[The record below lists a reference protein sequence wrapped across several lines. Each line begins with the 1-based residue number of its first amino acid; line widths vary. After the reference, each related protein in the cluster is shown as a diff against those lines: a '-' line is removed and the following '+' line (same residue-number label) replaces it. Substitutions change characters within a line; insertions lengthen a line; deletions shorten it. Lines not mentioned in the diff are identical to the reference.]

1 MAKKKRQNREQQTET
16 ESGGKVDLYQSVT
29 DKIIAE
35 LEAGRLPWVQPWDG
49 QHAACQIGL
58 PVNAVSGKPYSG
70 INILLLWGAVIEKG
84 YPSQIWLTYRQAKS
98 LGGNVRKGERGEI
111 ICYADRFVTK
121 DEKQNAIAEG
131 RDAVAIPF
139 LKRYRVFNIAQCDG
153 LPEDLYRLDAPLPE
167 RKIVPQAEALVQAT
181 GADIR
186 IGGDRAFY
194 VPAQDFVQ
202 LPPQPA
208 FTDQI
213 NYYRTCFHELGHW
226 TGHKSRLAREIM
238 NLDQSGRGST
248 KTYAREELVA
258 EMCAAFVCATLS
270 IQPTVRHA
278 DYIGSWLEVLKE
290 DKRAIFKAASQAS
303 KAADYL
309 LAFRSD
315 EAKVAEPA
323 EQVAA

>member
-1 MAKKKRQNREQQTET
+1 MARNKRQNREQQAET
-16 ESGGKVDLYQSVT
+16 ESGGMVDLYQSVT
-29 DKIIAE
+29 DRIIAE

-49 QHAACQIGL
+49 RHAACQIGL
-58 PVNAVSGKPYSG
+58 PVNAVSGKTYSG

-98 LGGNVRKGERGEI
+98 LGGNVRKGEHGEI

-153 LPEDLYRLDAPLPE
+153 LPEDLYRQDAPLPE
-167 RKIVPQAEALVQAT
+167 REIVPQAEALAQAT

-194 VPAQDFVQ
+194 VPTQDFVQ

-226 TGHKSRLAREIM
+226 TGHKTRLDR
-238 NLDQSGRGST
+238 DQSGRGST

-309 LAFRSD
+309 MAFRSD
-315 EAKVAEPA
+315 AIEAANTA

>member
-1 MAKKKRQNREQQTET
+1 MTKNKRQNSKRRVK
-16 ESGGKVDLYQSVT
+16 SDAADKFDLYQSVT
-29 DKIIAE
+29 DKIIGE
-35 LEAGRLPWVQPWDG
+35 LEQSRLPWVQPWNG

-58 PVNAVSGKPYSG
+58 PQNVVSQKPYSG

-84 YPSQIWLTYRQAKS
+84 YPSQFWLTYRQAKS
-98 LGGNVRKGERGEI
+98 HGGNVRKGEHSEI
-111 ICYADRFVTK
+111 ICYADRFVSK

-139 LKRYRVFNIAQCDG
+139 LKRYRVFNIAQCDD
-153 LPEDLYRLDAPLPE
+153 LPEELYQQSAPLPE
-167 RKIVPQAEALVQAT
+167 REVIPQAETLAQAT

-194 VPAQDFVQ
+194 LPSQDFVQ

-208 FTDQI
+208 FSDQI

-226 TGHKSRLAREIM
+226 TGHKARLDR
-238 NLDQSGRGST
+238 DQSGRG
-248 KTYAREELVA
+248 KNQTYAREELVA
-258 EMCAAFVCATLS
+258 ELCAAFVCASLS

-303 KAADYL
+303 KAADFL
-309 LAFRSD
+309 LAFQTD
-315 EAKVAEPA
+315 EEDAAENA
-323 EQVAA
+323 GQVAA

>member
-1 MAKKKRQNREQQTET
+1 MAKEKRQKAKKKSNTKN
-16 ESGGKVDLYQSVT
+16 SDKVDLYQSVT

-35 LEAGRLPWVQPWDG
+35 LEQGRMPWVQPWDG

-58 PVNAVSGKPYSG
+58 PHNAVSQKPYSG

-84 YPSQIWLTYRQAKS
+84 YPSQVWLTYRQAKS
-98 LGGNVRKGERGEI
+98 LGGNVRKGEHGEV
-111 ICYADRFVTK
+111 ICYADRFISK
-121 DEKQNAIAEG
+121 DEQKNAIAEG

-139 LKRYRVFNIAQCDG
+139 LKRYRLFNIAQCDD
-153 LPEDLYRLDAPLPE
+153 LPEELYSQSAPLPE
-167 RKIVPQAEALVQAT
+167 CEIIPQAETLAQAT

-194 VPAQDFVQ
+194 VPSQDFVQ

-208 FTDQI
+208 FSDQI

-226 TGHKSRLAREIM
+226 TGHKTRLNR
-238 NLDQSGRGST
+238 DQSGRGKN

-258 EMCAAFVCATLS
+258 ELCAAFVCASLS

-309 LAFRSD
+309 LAIQSK
-315 EAKVAEPA
+315 EAEAAGDVELVA
-323 EQVAA
+323 V

>member
-29 DKIIAE
+29 DRIITE

-98 LGGNVRKGERGEI
+98 LGSYVRKGECGEI

-153 LPEDLYRLDAPLPE
+153 LPEDLYRLDAPFPE
-167 RKIVPQAEALVQAT
+167 REIVPQAEALAKAT

-208 FTDQI
+208 FADQI

-226 TGHKSRLAREIM
+226 TGHKTRLDR
-238 NLDQSGRGST
+238 DQSGRGST

-303 KAADYL
+303 KAADFL
-309 LAFRSD
+309 LAFRAG
-315 EAKVAEPA
+315 ETETAEDAA

>member
-1 MAKKKRQNREQQTET
+1 MAKKKRQNTEQQAET
-16 ESGGKVDLYQSVT
+16 ESGGKVDLCQSVT

-49 QHAACQIGL
+49 LHASCQIGL
-58 PVNAVSGKPYSG
+58 PQNAASGKPYSG

-98 LGGNVRKGERGEI
+98 LGGNVRKGERGEV

-139 LKRYRVFNIAQCDG
+139 LKRYRVFNLAQCDG
-153 LPEDLYRLDAPLPE
+153 LPEDLYRQDVPLPE
-167 RKIVPQAEALVQAT
+167 REIVPQAEALAQAT

-226 TGHKSRLAREIM
+226 TGHKTRLDR
-238 NLDQSGRGST
+238 DQSGRGST

-315 EAKVAEPA
+315 EAKAAKPA

>member
-226 TGHKSRLAREIM
+226 TGHKTRLDR
-238 NLDQSGRGST
+238 DQSGRGCT

-278 DYIGSWLEVLKE
+278 DYIGSWLGVLKE
-290 DKRAIFKAASQAS
+290 DKRAIFKVASQAS

-315 EAKVAEPA
+315 EAQAAAKNT

>member
-226 TGHKSRLAREIM
+226 TGHKTRLDR
-238 NLDQSGRGST
+238 DQSGRGST

-278 DYIGSWLEVLKE
+278 NYIGSWLEVLKE

-309 LAFRSD
+309 LAFRSE
-315 EAKVAEPA
+315 EAQAAGPA